1 MKGSRQGKQ
10 TKPRWNLCGRQAGH
24 SMHHALASISMA
36 CWPFFCSPY
45 SPAHTPGAP
54 SLVVWL
60 QVMTVKQRYEIGLG
74 KLQTTEESVNVMKQ
88 ELIELQP
95 QLAEAAKETEAAME
109 VITRESAE
117 ADKVKQVSKGRR
129 ERGGQGC
136 VWLAWP

>member
-1 MKGSRQGKQ
+1 MNAYATCLSAF
-10 TKPRWNLCGRQAGH
+10 P
-24 SMHHALASISMA
+24 SA
-36 CWPFFCSPY
+36 CWPFPCSPCA
-45 SPAHTPGAP
+45 PAHTPDAP

-117 ADKVKQVSKGRR
+117 ADKVKQVSEGR
-129 ERGGQGC
+129 G
-136 VWLAWP
+136 

>member
-1 MKGSRQGKQ
+1 
-10 TKPRWNLCGRQAGH
+10 
-24 SMHHALASISMA
+24 
-36 CWPFFCSPY
+36 
-45 SPAHTPGAP
+45 
-54 SLVVWL
+54 
-60 QVMTVKQRYEIGLG
+60 MTVKQRYEIGLG

-117 ADKVKQVSKGRR
+117 ADKVKQVSEGRR
-129 ERGGQGC
+129 ERGGGGVQVC